1 MAEITLARVDDRL
14 VHGQVMQVWTKGHGT
29 NAAYV
34 IDDATAA
41 DEFMKEIYESTQ
53 STGGLAIKVF
63 SSDSIV
69 DEWNK
74 NQFGDDNVALIF
86 KSIAYAKKAV
96 DGGVPIKE
104 LNVGGIAIKPGT
116 TKVIESVGLSKD
128 DAELCKALDA
138 AGVKVYF
145 QKIPSSENVSLRLSA
160 IWLIFLSL

>member
-1 MAEITLARVDDRL
+1 MAEITLARIDDRL

-138 AGVKVYF
+138 AGVKVSF
-145 QKIPSSENVSLRLSA
+145 QKIPSSENVSLSA
-160 IWLIFLSL
+160 ALAKMG

>member
-53 STGGLAIKVF
+53 STGGLSIKVF

-74 NQFGDDNVALIF
+74 SQFGDDNVALIF
-86 KSIAYAKKAV
+86 KSIAYVKKAV

-145 QKIPSSENVSLRLSA
+145 QKIPSSENVSLSA
-160 IWLIFLSL
+160 ALAKMG

>member
-74 NQFGDDNVALIF
+74 NQFGSDNVALIF
-86 KSIAYAKKAV
+86 KSIAYVKKAV

-145 QKIPSSENVSLRLSA
+145 QKIPSSENVSLSA
-160 IWLIFLSL
+160 ALAKMG

>member
-145 QKIPSSENVSLRLSA
+145 QKIPSSENVSLFAALA
-160 IWLIFLSL
+160 KMG

>member
-116 TKVIESVGLSKD
+116 TKVIESVRLSKD

-145 QKIPSSENVSLRLSA
+145 QKIPSSENVSLSA
-160 IWLIFLSL
+160 ALAKMG

>member
-128 DAELCKALDA
+128 DAELCEALDA

-145 QKIPSSENVSLRLSA
+145 QKIPSSENVSLSA
-160 IWLIFLSL
+160 ALAKMG

>member
-1 MAEITLARVDDRL
+1 MAEITLARIDDRL

-145 QKIPSSENVSLRLSA
+145 QKIPSSENVSLSA
-160 IWLIFLSL
+160 ALAKMG

>member
-86 KSIAYAKKAV
+86 KSIAYVKKAV

-145 QKIPSSENVSLRLSA
+145 QKIPSSENVSLSA
-160 IWLIFLSL
+160 ALAKMG

>member
-1 MAEITLARVDDRL
+1 MAEITIARVDDRL

-74 NQFGDDNVALIF
+74 NQFGNDNVALIF
-86 KSIAYAKKAV
+86 KSIAYAKKSV

-145 QKIPSSENVSLRLSA
+145 QKIPSSENVSLSA
-160 IWLIFLSL
+160 ALAKMG

>member
-34 IDDATAA
+34 IDDANAA

-138 AGVKVYF
+138 AGVKDYF
-145 QKIPSSENVSLRLSA
+145 QKFPSSENVSLSA
-160 IWLIFLSL
+160 ALAKMG

>member
-1 MAEITLARVDDRL
+1 MAEITLARIDDRL

-41 DEFMKEIYESTQ
+41 DEVMKEIYESTQ

-145 QKIPSSENVSLRLSA
+145 QKIPSSENVSLSA
-160 IWLIFLSL
+160 ALAKMG

>member
-53 STGGLAIKVF
+53 STGGLSIKVF

-145 QKIPSSENVSLRLSA
+145 QKIPSSENVSLSA
-160 IWLIFLSL
+160 ALAKMG

>member
-116 TKVIESVGLSKD
+116 TKVIESVGLSKE

-145 QKIPSSENVSLRLSA
+145 QKIPSSENVSLSA
-160 IWLIFLSL
+160 ALAKMG